1 MQDIVINREKHREGY
16 RPFAPAVL
24 EEDYK
29 YFFKLKKPSPY
40 MLLVAK
46 VKKPKLIPSVTHV
59 DGTARVQTVNKK
71 QNVIFY
77 DLIKEF
83 KKITGIGCILN
94 TSFNNAGEPIVETPV
109 DAILGIIN
117 MDMDYLVL
125 GNRVLDAKNID
136 KNIKNQ
142 LIKDRKKKIFLNEK
156 KVIKLITKNYNTL
169 DRSRYFQKQ
178 KKIAYWSTLKKP
190 LYDLNNKIKQW
201 IKKNKKIIIYGTYD
215 QTDFL
220 IKKIKNFNKLNV
232 IGFMEYKII
241 NDDINNKKR
250 LKIPYKKIR
259 NITKD
264 LSPDTEVLISS
275 YEFCYDIERKLK
287 KRYFF
292 IDYFK
297 FYNGY
302 SRNILNS
309 LVKKK

>member
-1 MQDIVINREKHREGY
+1 MADIINNRVKHREAY

-29 YFFKLKKPSPY
+29 DFFNLKIPSPY

-71 QNVIFY
+71 QNGIFY

-109 DAILGIIN
+109 DAILGILN

-125 GNRVLDAKNID
+125 GNRVLEAKKID
-136 KNIKNQ
+136 KNIKNR
-142 LIKDRKKKIFLNEK
+142 LIKDRERKIFLNEK
-156 KVIKLITKNYNTL
+156 KVIKILTKNYNSL

-178 KKIAYWSTLKKP
+178 KKIAYWNTLKKP

-215 QTDFL
+215 QTNYL
-220 IKKIKNFNKLNV
+220 IKNIKNFNKLNV
-232 IGFMEYKII
+232 VGFMEYKAI
-241 NDDINNKKR
+241 NDDINNNKK

-259 NITKD
+259 NITKE
-264 LSPDTEVLISS
+264 LISNTEVLISS
-275 YEFCYDIERKLK
+275 YEFCYDIERQLK
-287 KRYFF
+287 KKYFD

-302 SRNILNS
+302 SRDILNS
-309 LVKKK
+309 FIK